1 MDPLQGAGEEA
12 RVDVRQGAEEDAG
25 CAAEGF
31 QGWLVEGVEDFEEQF
46 VGEGQEEG
54 LLLVGVWRVCGM
66 VVAWLGV
73 VGVVVVVVVVCG
85 WFGLVKER
93 CG

>member
-12 RVDVRQGAEEDAG
+12 GVDLWQGAEEDAG

-31 QGWLVEGVEDFEEQF
+31 EGWLVEGVEDFEEEF

-54 LLLVGVWRVCGM
+54 LVGVWLVRGGV
-66 VVAWLGV
+66 VVAWIGM
-73 VGVVVVVVVVCG
+73 VGVVVGCG
-85 WFGLVKER
+85 WFGLVDER
-93 CG
+93 CDV